1 MHIII
6 SNVVAQIDN
15 NASGIIY
22 LNKRIKESDKMLLDI
37 IGFMLCALGGG
48 IIGRIVGQRDDSTK
62 TLVLSC
68 FAIICLIAGTMAV
81 VL

>member
-1 MHIII
+1 
-6 SNVVAQIDN
+6 
-15 NASGIIY
+15 
-22 LNKRIKESDKMLLDI
+22 MLLNI

-48 IIGRIVGQRDDSTK
+48 IIGGVVAKRDDSTR

-68 FAIICLIAGTMAV
+68 FAIICLMVGTMAV

>member
-1 MHIII
+1 
-6 SNVVAQIDN
+6 
-15 NASGIIY
+15 
-22 LNKRIKESDKMLLDI
+22 MLLNV

-48 IIGRIVGQRDDSTK
+48 IIGRIVGQRDNSNR

-68 FAIICLIAGTMAV
+68 FAIICLMAGTMAV

>member
-1 MHIII
+1 
-6 SNVVAQIDN
+6 
-15 NASGIIY
+15 
-22 LNKRIKESDKMLLDI
+22 MLLNV

-48 IIGRIVGQRDDSTK
+48 IIGGIIEQRDDSTK

-68 FAIICLIAGTMAV
+68 FAIICLMVGTMAV